1 MVDPKQID
9 KEIAETEF
17 QLSSITLRI
26 NNVESTIKHYREQ
39 AVKYPHYTSRADE
52 QLLVRNALLEER
64 IPMVEKV
71 RSLNA
76 QYTGWTRAFLV
87 VNSNGH
93 IHKNRSCSS
102 CFLTTQYYWVTELSG
117 DDEITIIEKAGEKAC
132 TICYPDAPADFLK
145 LKSQIEHPDNVRA
158 REEREAKRLAKE
170 EKFRRVGIWNADNT
184 PLKVYESPWSSYR
197 YEVKTERT
205 AVQIALSHGVWL
217 ADKERERKPE
227 EKARVIESLAL
238 IYEALA
244 VKHDTN
250 FDIEREAIELKVQ
263 KQVEKNE
270 KATAKWFAEHPEY
283 QR

>member
-17 QLSSITLRI
+17 QLSNITMRI
-26 NNVESTIKHYREQ
+26 KSVEDTVKRYREQ
-39 AVKYPHYTSRADE
+39 AVKYPHYASRADE
-52 QLLVRNALLEER
+52 QMLVRNALLVER
-64 IPMVEKV
+64 TPLVEKV

-87 VNSNGH
+87 INSNGH
-93 IHKNRSCSS
+93 IHKDRSCST
-102 CFLTTQYYWVTELSG
+102 CFVSTKYYWVTELSG
-117 DDEITIIEKAGEKAC
+117 DDENTIIEKAGEKAC
-132 TICYPDAPADFLK
+132 TVCYPDAPADILR

-170 EKFRRVGIWNADNT
+170 EKFRRVGIWNADGT

-205 AVQIALSHGVWL
+205 AMQIALSHGVWL
-217 ADKERERKPE
+217 AEDRERKPE
-227 EKARVIESLAL
+227 EKSRVIESLAL

-263 KQVEKNE
+263 KQVEKNA
-270 KATAKWFAEHPEY
+270 KATAKWLADHPEY